1 MSGPA
6 SRQAE
11 VPSRRRTLWLPLLT
25 SILAIATLAGALYAG
40 TRPRLRR
47 AGALQLL
54 TGANLARDQ
63 ANSVLADTELTQSRR
78 LLARQAAPSR
88 NSKPCTGARQG

>member
-25 SILAIATLAGALYAG
+25 SILAIATLAGALFAG

-54 TGANLARDQ
+54 TGPTWRAIRPIRC
-63 ANSVLADTELTQSRR
+63 SPT
-78 LLARQAAPSR
+78 PS
-88 NSKPCTGARQG
+88 